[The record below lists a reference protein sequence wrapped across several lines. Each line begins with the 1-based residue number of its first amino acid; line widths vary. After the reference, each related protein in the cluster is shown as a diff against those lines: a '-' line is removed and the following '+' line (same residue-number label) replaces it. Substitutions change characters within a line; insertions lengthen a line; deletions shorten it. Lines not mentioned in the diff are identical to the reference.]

1 MDKKVWIRIL
11 TDDEELKLLKK
22 ENSKL
27 KLEARLRKSLSVE
40 LERQKGIV
48 QAAKEEAEKQ
58 QQLLQKASDRLSKYL
73 SPQICEQIFSDVEF
87 DTGTGRKKLTI
98 FFSDIV
104 NFTSITESMEAEEL
118 SGFLNFYLTNM
129 CEIALKYGG
138 TIDKFIGDSVMIFF
152 GDPQSKGPEQD
163 ALACCNMGIE
173 MLAFVEKNEELFKE
187 QFNFPEK
194 LEIRIGVHSGVCS
207 VGNFGSDQRLDY
219 TVIGR
224 AVNVAAR
231 LEQAAPNNSM
241 LFSNSTK
248 SLLGDTFQ
256 VSDSIEVKAKGID
269 RPIIGYILT
278 NQVSKRSLVT
288 VKEEGISLKFDPSIV
303 DKKEVDKFLLKIKQ

>member
-1 MDKKVWIRIL
+1 M
-11 TDDEELKLLKK
+11 TDEEELKLLKK

-163 ALACCNMGIE
+163 ALACCNMGLE

-231 LEQAAPNNSM
+231 LEQAAPKNSM
-241 LFSNSTK
+241 LVSNSTK

-269 RPIIGYILT
+269 RPITGYILT
-278 NQVSKRSLVT
+278 NQISKRSLVT

-303 DKKEVDKFLLKIKQ
+303 DKKEVDKFLLKIKK

>member
-1 MDKKVWIRIL
+1 L

-73 SPQICEQIFSDVEF
+73 SPQICEQIFSDIEF

-163 ALACCNMGIE
+163 ALACCNMGLE

-231 LEQAAPNNSM
+231 LEQAAPKNSM

-278 NQVSKRSLVT
+278 NKVSKRSLVT

>member
-1 MDKKVWIRIL
+1 MI
-11 TDDEELKLLKK
+11 DDEELKLLKK

-163 ALACCNMGIE
+163 ALACCNMGLE

-231 LEQAAPNNSM
+231 LEQAAPKNSM

-278 NQVSKRSLVT
+278 NQISKRSLVT
-288 VKEEGISLKFDPSIV
+288 VKEEGISVKFDPSII

>member
-1 MDKKVWIRIL
+1 M

-73 SPQICEQIFSDVEF
+73 SPQICEQIFSDIEF

-163 ALACCNMGIE
+163 ALACCNMGLE

-231 LEQAAPNNSM
+231 LEQAAPKNSM

-278 NQVSKRSLVT
+278 NQVCLLYTSPSPRDRTRSRM
-288 VKEEGISLKFDPSIV
+288 PSSA
-303 DKKEVDKFLLKIKQ
+303 

>member
-1 MDKKVWIRIL
+1 M

-163 ALACCNMGIE
+163 ALACCNMGLE

-278 NQVSKRSLVT
+278 NQISKRSLVT
-288 VKEEGISLKFDPSIV
+288 VKEEGISVKFDPNIV

>member
-1 MDKKVWIRIL
+1 M

-152 GDPQSKGPEQD
+152 GDPQSMGPEQD
-163 ALACCNMGIE
+163 ALACCNMGLE

-231 LEQAAPNNSM
+231 LEQAAPKNSM

-303 DKKEVDKFLLKIKQ
+303 DKKEVDKFLLKIKQGL

>member
-1 MDKKVWIRIL
+1 MI
-11 TDDEELKLLKK
+11 DDEELKLLKK

-73 SPQICEQIFSDVEF
+73 SPQICEQIFSDIEF

-163 ALACCNMGIE
+163 ALACCNMGLE

-278 NQVSKRSLVT
+278 NQISKRSLVT
-288 VKEEGISLKFDPSIV
+288 VTEEGISLKFDPSIV

>member
-1 MDKKVWIRIL
+1 MI
-11 TDDEELKLLKK
+11 DDEELKLLKK

-163 ALACCNMGIE
+163 ALACCNMGLE
-173 MLAFVEKNEELFKE
+173 MLAFGEKNEELFKE

-231 LEQAAPNNSM
+231 LEQAAPKNSM

-278 NQVSKRSLVT
+278 NQISKRSLVT
-288 VKEEGISLKFDPSIV
+288 VNEEGILLKFDPSIV

>member
-1 MDKKVWIRIL
+1 LI
-11 TDDEELKLLKK
+11 DDEELKLLKK

-163 ALACCNMGIE
+163 ALACCNMGLE

-231 LEQAAPNNSM
+231 LEQAAPKNSM

-278 NQVSKRSLVT
+278 NQISKRSLVT

>member
-1 MDKKVWIRIL
+1 M
-11 TDDEELKLLKK
+11 TDEEELKLLKK

-138 TIDKFIGDSVMIFF
+138 TIDKFIGDSVMIIF
-152 GDPQSKGPEQD
+152 GGPQSQGLEQD
-163 ALACCNMGIE
+163 ALACCNMGLE

-187 QFNFPEK
+187 KFNFPEK

>member
-1 MDKKVWIRIL
+1 M
-11 TDDEELKLLKK
+11 TDEEELKLLKK

-48 QAAKEEAEKQ
+48 QTAKEEAEKQ

-163 ALACCNMGIE
+163 ALACCNMGLE

>member
-1 MDKKVWIRIL
+1 M

-269 RPIIGYILT
+269 RPIIGHILT

>member
-1 MDKKVWIRIL
+1 M
-11 TDDEELKLLKK
+11 TDEEELKLLKK

-87 DTGTGRKKLTI
+87 NTGTGRKKLTI

-163 ALACCNMGIE
+163 ALACCNMGLE

-231 LEQAAPNNSM
+231 LEQAAPKNSM

-278 NQVSKRSLVT
+278 NQVSKRSLVS

>member
-1 MDKKVWIRIL
+1 
-11 TDDEELKLLKK
+11 
-22 ENSKL
+22 
-27 KLEARLRKSLSVE
+27 
-40 LERQKGIV
+40 
-48 QAAKEEAEKQ
+48 
-58 QQLLQKASDRLSKYL
+58 
-73 SPQICEQIFSDVEF
+73 
-87 DTGTGRKKLTI
+87 
-98 FFSDIV
+98 
-104 NFTSITESMEAEEL
+104 MEAEEL

-138 TIDKFIGDSVMIFF
+138 TIDKFIGDSVMVFF
-152 GDPQSKGPEQD
+152 GDPQSQGPEQD
-163 ALACCNMGIE
+163 ALACCNMGLE

-231 LEQAAPNNSM
+231 LEQAAPKNSM
-241 LFSNSTK
+241 LVSNSTK

-269 RPIIGYILT
+269 RPITGYILT
-278 NQVSKRSLVT
+278 NQISKRSLVT
-288 VKEEGISLKFDPSIV
+288 VKEAGISLKFDPSIV

>member
-1 MDKKVWIRIL
+1 M

-163 ALACCNMGIE
+163 ALACCNMGLE

-194 LEIRIGVHSGVCS
+194 LEIRIGVHSGVFS

-231 LEQAAPNNSM
+231 LEQAAPKNSM

-278 NQVSKRSLVT
+278 NKVSKRSLVT

>member
-1 MDKKVWIRIL
+1 MI
-11 TDDEELKLLKK
+11 DDEELKLLKK

-152 GDPQSKGPEQD
+152 GDPQSNGPEQD
-163 ALACCNMGIE
+163 ALACCNMGLE

-278 NQVSKRSLVT
+278 NQISKRSLVT
-288 VKEEGISLKFDPSIV
+288 VNEEGISLKFDPSIV

>member
-1 MDKKVWIRIL
+1 M

-129 CEIALKYGG
+129 CEIALKHGG

-163 ALACCNMGIE
+163 ALACCNMGLE

-231 LEQAAPNNSM
+231 LEQAAPKNSM

-278 NQVSKRSLVT
+278 NQISKRSLVT
-288 VKEEGISLKFDPSIV
+288 VKEEGISVKFDPNIV

>member
-1 MDKKVWIRIL
+1 M
-11 TDDEELKLLKK
+11 TDEEELKLLKK

>member
-1 MDKKVWIRIL
+1 M
-11 TDDEELKLLKK
+11 TDEEELKLLTK

-163 ALACCNMGIE
+163 ALACCNMGLE

-231 LEQAAPNNSM
+231 LEQAAPKNSM

-278 NQVSKRSLVT
+278 NQISKRSLVT
-288 VKEEGISLKFDPSIV
+288 VKEEGISVKFDPNIV

>member
-1 MDKKVWIRIL
+1 M

-231 LEQAAPNNSM
+231 LEQAAPKNSM

-278 NQVSKRSLVT
+278 NKVSKRSLVT

>member
-1 MDKKVWIRIL
+1 MI
-11 TDDEELKLLKK
+11 DDEELKLLKK

-163 ALACCNMGIE
+163 ALACCNMGLE

-231 LEQAAPNNSM
+231 LEQAAPKNSM

-278 NQVSKRSLVT
+278 NQISKRSLVT
-288 VKEEGISLKFDPSIV
+288 VKEAGISLKFDPSIV

>member
-1 MDKKVWIRIL
+1 M
-11 TDDEELKLLKK
+11 TDEEELKLLKK

-87 DTGTGRKKLTI
+87 DTGTSRKKLTI

-163 ALACCNMGIE
+163 ALACCNMGLE

>member
-1 MDKKVWIRIL
+1 M

-152 GDPQSKGPEQD
+152 GDPQSQGLEKD
-163 ALACCNMGIE
+163 ALACCNMGLE

-187 QFNFPEK
+187 KFNFPEK

-231 LEQAAPNNSM
+231 LEQAAPKNSM

>member
-1 MDKKVWIRIL
+1 M
-11 TDDEELKLLKK
+11 TDEEELKLLKK

-138 TIDKFIGDSVMIFF
+138 TIDKFIGDSVMVFF
-152 GDPQSKGPEQD
+152 GDPQSQGPEQD
-163 ALACCNMGIE
+163 ALACCNMGLE

-207 VGNFGSDQRLDY
+207 VGNFGSAQRLDY

-224 AVNVAAR
+224 AVNGAAR
-231 LEQAAPNNSM
+231 LEQAAPKNSM
-241 LFSNSTK
+241 LVSNSTK

-269 RPIIGYILT
+269 RPITGYILT
-278 NQVSKRSLVT
+278 NQISKRSLVT
-288 VKEEGISLKFDPSIV
+288 VKEAGISLKFDPSIV

>member
-1 MDKKVWIRIL
+1 M

-163 ALACCNMGIE
+163 ALACCNMGLE

-231 LEQAAPNNSM
+231 LEQAAPKNSM

-278 NQVSKRSLVT
+278 NQISKRSLIT
-288 VKEEGISLKFDPSIV
+288 VKEEGISVKFDPNIV

>member
-1 MDKKVWIRIL
+1 M

-129 CEIALKYGG
+129 CEIALKFGG

-163 ALACCNMGIE
+163 ALACCNMGLE
-173 MLAFVEKNEELFKE
+173 MLAFVENNEELFKE

-231 LEQAAPNNSM
+231 LEQAAPKNSM

-278 NQVSKRSLVT
+278 NKVSKRSLVT

>member
-1 MDKKVWIRIL
+1 M

-87 DTGTGRKKLTI
+87 DTGTSRKKLTI

-163 ALACCNMGIE
+163 ALACCNMGLE

-231 LEQAAPNNSM
+231 LEQAAPKNSM
-241 LFSNSTK
+241 LFSNSTN

-256 VSDSIEVKAKGID
+256 VSNSIEVKAKGID
-269 RPIIGYILT
+269 RPIIGFILT

-288 VKEEGISLKFDPSIV
+288 VKEDGISLKFDPNII
-303 DKKEVDKFLLKIKQ
+303 DKKEVDKFLLKIKGKL

>member
-1 MDKKVWIRIL
+1 M

-48 QAAKEEAEKQ
+48 QTAKEEAEKQ

-163 ALACCNMGIE
+163 ALACCNMGLE

>member
-1 MDKKVWIRIL
+1 M
-11 TDDEELKLLKK
+11 TDEEELKLLKK

-194 LEIRIGVHSGVCS
+194 LEIRIGLHSGVCS

>member
-1 MDKKVWIRIL
+1 M
-11 TDDEELKLLKK
+11 TDEEELKLLKK

-104 NFTSITESMEAEEL
+104 NFTSITESMVAEEI

-163 ALACCNMGIE
+163 ALACCNMGLE

-207 VGNFGSDQRLDY
+207 VGNFGSYQRLDY

>member
-1 MDKKVWIRIL
+1 M

-73 SPQICEQIFSDVEF
+73 SPQICEQIFSDIEF

-129 CEIALKYGG
+129 CEIALKFGG

-163 ALACCNMGIE
+163 ALACCNMGLE

>member
-1 MDKKVWIRIL
+1 MI
-11 TDDEELKLLKK
+11 DDEELKLLKK

-163 ALACCNMGIE
+163 ALACCNMGLE

>member
-1 MDKKVWIRIL
+1 M
-11 TDDEELKLLKK
+11 TDNEELKLLKK

-163 ALACCNMGIE
+163 ALACCNMGLE

-231 LEQAAPNNSM
+231 LEQAAPKNSM

>member
-1 MDKKVWIRIL
+1 M

-163 ALACCNMGIE
+163 ALACCNMGLE

-231 LEQAAPNNSM
+231 LEQAAPKNSM

-256 VSDSIEVKAKGID
+256 VSDSIEVNAKGID

-278 NQVSKRSLVT
+278 NRISKRSLVT
-288 VKEEGISLKFDPSIV
+288 VKEEGISVKFDPNIV
-303 DKKEVDKFLLKIKQ
+303 DIKEVDKFLLKIKQ

>member
-1 MDKKVWIRIL
+1 M

-278 NQVSKRSLVT
+278 NQVSKRSLVS

>member
-1 MDKKVWIRIL
+1 M

-152 GDPQSKGPEQD
+152 GDPQSNGPEQD
-163 ALACCNMGIE
+163 ALACCNMGLE

-231 LEQAAPNNSM
+231 LEQAAPKNSM

-248 SLLGDTFQ
+248 SLLRDTFQ

>member
-1 MDKKVWIRIL
+1 M

-87 DTGTGRKKLTI
+87 DTGTSRKKLTI

-138 TIDKFIGDSVMIFF
+138 TIDKFIGD
-152 GDPQSKGPEQD
+152 
-163 ALACCNMGIE
+163 
-173 MLAFVEKNEELFKE
+173 
-187 QFNFPEK
+187 
-194 LEIRIGVHSGVCS
+194 
-207 VGNFGSDQRLDY
+207 
-219 TVIGR
+219 
-224 AVNVAAR
+224 
-231 LEQAAPNNSM
+231 
-241 LFSNSTK
+241 
-248 SLLGDTFQ
+248 
-256 VSDSIEVKAKGID
+256 
-269 RPIIGYILT
+269 
-278 NQVSKRSLVT
+278 
-288 VKEEGISLKFDPSIV
+288 LKF
-303 DKKEVDKFLLKIKQ
+303 